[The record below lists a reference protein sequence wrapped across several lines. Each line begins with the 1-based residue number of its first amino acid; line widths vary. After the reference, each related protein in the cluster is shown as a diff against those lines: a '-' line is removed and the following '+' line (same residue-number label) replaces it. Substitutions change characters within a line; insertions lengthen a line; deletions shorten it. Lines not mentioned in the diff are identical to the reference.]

1 VVVWARDE
9 AGNVGAFVV
18 EHPDGAAHPVDG
30 YHARKITGKTANRVV
45 WQAQITLD
53 GVRVP
58 LEARLADARGF
69 DDTNRVLA
77 KSRQTVAWEALGHAI
92 GAYEAALSYSLRR
105 KQFGRPIARFQL
117 VQDNLSHITG
127 MRAMRTRMAQLQA
140 GERVERSRT
149 TRRWPSCTP
158 AILDRT
164 HRLDGTQRVGAAHRP
179 GHVCGAHSLCA
190 VDGERRRGVWWLR
203 QSGPGGTAELSTG
216 SRVVHRLPRHAP
228 RAAGTGHPRGYG
240 RS

>member
-1 VVVWARDE
+1 VLFGQKRWIGNGTIADLVVVWARDE

-69 DDTNRVLA
+69 DHTNGVLA

-105 KQFGRPIARFQL
+105 KQSGRPIAR
-117 VQDNLSHITG
+117 SSWC
-127 MRAMRTRMAQLQA
+127 RTI
-140 GERVERSRT
+140 SRTSPACGRCVPGWPSCRPVSGWSCT
-149 TRRWPSCTP
+149 TRRWPSCTPRRRRGGCAPWRTP

-164 HRLDGTQRVGAAHRP
+164 HRLDRTQ
-179 GHVCGAHSLCA
+179 
-190 VDGERRRGVWWLR
+190 
-203 QSGPGGTAELSTG
+203 
-216 SRVVHRLPRHAP
+216 
-228 RAAGTGHPRGYG
+228 
-240 RS
+240 